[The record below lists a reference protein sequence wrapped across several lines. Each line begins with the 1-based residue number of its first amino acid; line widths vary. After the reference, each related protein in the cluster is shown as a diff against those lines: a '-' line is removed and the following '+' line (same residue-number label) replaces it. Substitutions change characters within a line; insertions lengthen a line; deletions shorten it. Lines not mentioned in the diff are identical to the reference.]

1 MDVMRPNV
9 LDHYKVME
17 SDGLEQL
24 RTISEE
30 MDSED
35 TVIMISTRA
44 PYNRWV
50 ITFKFHAAKITTM
63 DQVHEMSIAVM
74 ISEGCDIAFELDAIY
89 RENSLPGSQH
99 GLGSSAILHHKCRHM
114 AAQLES
120 NFKKSA
126 QMGISWIEREQPRW
140 TKWTRTPSS
149 SSRAPLRT
157 PPANAPGTSP
167 RMLGSQM
174 LRVNQLDR

>member
-1 MDVMRPNV
+1 MMKPSQGRHAPDVGAMDVMRPNV

-50 ITFKFHAAKITTM
+50 M
-63 DQVHEMSIAVM
+63 
-74 ISEGCDIAFELDAIY
+74 
-89 RENSLPGSQH
+89 
-99 GLGSSAILHHKCRHM
+99 
-114 AAQLES
+114 
-120 NFKKSA
+120 
-126 QMGISWIEREQPRW
+126 QPRSQP
-140 TKWTRTPSS
+140 WTRFM
-149 SSRAPLRT
+149 RCQLR
-157 PPANAPGTSP
+157 S
-167 RMLGSQM
+167 
-174 LRVNQLDR
+174 